1 MKKRYIIAIT
11 LLVFLSTIN
20 TKQEI
25 TITKFNLKEIKI
37 ENNSIVNESEIKQ
50 LLFPIYNKNLLF
62 LNNREIKNLLM
73 QISFIDSFKIKKKYP
88 NTLKIKIYEKIP
100 IAIILKKKE
109 KFYLSE
115 NIELISFKNIGKYK
129 ELPYIFGNEKSFK
142 NLYINLKKINF
153 PFSIIK
159 KFTLFEL
166 NRWDIETI
174 NNQLIKLPPDGYLEN
189 LENYLDIRNKKN
201 FIKYKVFDYR
211 LENQLIL
218 N

>member
-11 LLVFLSTIN
+11 LLVFLTTIN

-25 TITKFNLKEIKI
+25 TFTKFNLKEIKI

>member
-11 LLVFLSTIN
+11 LLVFLTTIN

-25 TITKFNLKEIKI
+25 TFTKFNLKEIKI

-62 LNNREIKNLLM
+62 LNNREIENLLM

-88 NTLKIKIYEKIP
+88 STLKIKIYEKIP
-100 IAIILKKKE
+100 IAIIFKKKE

>member
-1 MKKRYIIAIT
+1 MKKILRII
-11 LLVFLSTIN
+11 
-20 TKQEI
+20 
-25 TITKFNLKEIKI
+25 
-37 ENNSIVNESEIKQ
+37 
-50 LLFPIYNKNLLF
+50 
-62 LNNREIKNLLM
+62 
-73 QISFIDSFKIKKKYP
+73 
-88 NTLKIKIYEKIP
+88 
-100 IAIILKKKE
+100 
-109 KFYLSE
+109 
-115 NIELISFKNIGKYK
+115 YK
-129 ELPYIFGNEKSFK
+129 S
-142 NLYINLKKINF
+142 KKINF

>member
-1 MKKRYIIAIT
+1 MKKRSIIAIT
-11 LLVFLSTIN
+11 LLVFLTTIN

-25 TITKFNLKEIKI
+25 PITKFNLKEIKI
-37 ENNSIVNESEIKQ
+37 ENNSILNEKEIKQ

-62 LNNREIKNLLM
+62 LNNREIESLLM
-73 QISFIDSFKIKKKYP
+73 QNSFIDGFKIKKKYP
-88 NTLKIKIYEKIP
+88 NALKIVIYEKIP
-100 IAIILKKKE
+100 IAIVFKKKE

-115 NIELISFKNIGKYK
+115 NIELISFKNIDKYK

-166 NRWDIETI
+166 NRWDIETV

-201 FIKYKVFDYR
+201 FRKYKVFDYR